1 MSCIIVI
8 NRYYVMNQAPVIT
21 VHDDDFVSSIQLQN
35 ELGLDINNTSS
46 GDVESDIYD
55 EHCDHD
61 PGL

>member
-1 MSCIIVI
+1 
-8 NRYYVMNQAPVIT
+8 MNQTAVIT

-35 ELGLDINNTSS
+35 ELGLDSINVDLNTSS

-55 EHCDHD
+55 EHCGHD